1 MPFKDNRRA
10 TLIGEPSGG
19 STGQPY
25 FHTFENGLQF
35 SIGDQRVRMP
45 DGAMFEGVGLV
56 PDIAVNLQR
65 ADLYAGHDPVLEK
78 AVSITKTTDGT
89 NALQI

>member
-35 SIGDQRVRMP
+35 SIGTQRVRMP
-45 DGAMFEGVGLV
+45 DGTLFEGVGIL
-56 PDIAVNLQR
+56 PDVAVGLQR
-65 ADLYAGHDPVLEK
+65 EALYAGRDLVLEK
-78 AVSITKTTDGT
+78 AIAMTHTTAV
-89 NALQI
+89 NHVR

>member
-35 SIGDQRVRMP
+35 SIGAQRVEMP
-45 DGAMFEGVGLV
+45 DGAPFEGVGLI
-56 PDIAVNLQR
+56 PDITVTLQR
-65 ADLYAGHDPVLEK
+65 ADLYAGRDPVLEK
-78 AVSITKTTDGT
+78 AVSITRNTDVT
-89 NALQI
+89 HALQT